1 MTRAAAIT
9 VEAVSYS
16 YGDVAVLEGV
26 NLSVAAGEFLGLVGP
41 NGGGK
46 STLLKLI
53 LGLLKPKTGRITVL
67 GKSPAEG
74 RRRVGYVSQFNA
86 FSRDFPISAENTVLM
101 GRLGKTQALGGYCA
115 NDRRAAHRAMAQAQ
129 VLELGDRRLATL
141 SGGQLQ
147 RVMIARALACEP
159 EILVLDEPTANI
171 DLRGEQ
177 DIFDL
182 LGQLDGQPTILVV
195 SHDIGFISQYVTRVA
210 CLNRTLVCH
219 GTDTINGEI
228 INELYGSPVRMIHH
242 KH

>member
-9 VEAVSYS
+9 VEAVSYD
-16 YGDVAVLEGV
+16 YGDVPVLEGV
-26 NLSVAAGEFLGLVGP
+26 DLSVAAGEFLGLVGP

-67 GKSPAEG
+67 GRSPADG
-74 RRRVGYVSQFNA
+74 RRRVGYVSQFSA

-101 GRLGKTQALGGYCA
+101 GRLGKTQALGGYGA
-115 NDRRAAHRAMAQAQ
+115 TDRRVAHRAMAQAR
-129 VLELGDRRLATL
+129 VLEFRDRRLATL

-228 INELYGSPVRMIHH
+228 INKLYGSAVRMIHH